1 MFFLLSE
8 VPQIFLSCENNCERV
23 DCMVYISLYSSL
35 THMPSQK
42 ASSPRKTSSK
52 KRAAPAVK
60 AKRATSRRALAP
72 RQLSVSMRF
81 SQWIDTVSPTSILA
95 IGLCVVV
102 ISIIHSLFVDIG
114 YWYTPFSILSANV
127 ASWIFEFLLTGIF
140 ALATFSI
147 VLVWNIPARGRA
159 FIMWLFV
166 LAGMLQIMWSMFFFA
181 LHLAQISFVD
191 IVALWMLVVALVLL
205 CWKRSRM
212 ASVMLLPYLA
222 WITFVGV
229 LNALMVFQ
237 LPV

>member
-1 MFFLLSE
+1 
-8 VPQIFLSCENNCERV
+8 
-23 DCMVYISLYSSL
+23 
-35 THMPSQK
+35 
-42 ASSPRKTSSK
+42 
-52 KRAAPAVK
+52 
-60 AKRATSRRALAP
+60 
-72 RQLSVSMRF
+72 MRF